1 MLPEYSKFP
10 HERTQSLDSM
20 SSGHSSGHDHVV
32 TDPVNSGLSTVIAAQ
47 HPHKINTNPEAATGH
62 GVTSAGSAYVKR
74 RVVVKPHYDPLEQQ
88 EIPIY
93 HQ

>member
-32 TDPVNSGLSTVIAAQ
+32 PDAINSGLSTVVAVQ
-47 HPHKINTNPEAATGH
+47 HPTKNHSNTEAATGN
-62 GVTSAGSAYVKR
+62 GVTSAGSAYIKR
-74 RVVVKPHYDPLEQQ
+74 RVVVKPHHDPFDQQ
-88 EIPIY
+88 DTPTY
-93 HQ
+93 K